1 MLLQK
6 LYHHIN
12 QNKKPNRTHIP
23 SMQDSEPYFLVQLIE
38 PIYDLETVYIGIG
51 KKMGDKK
58 RNGKWIWP
66 MSFL

>member
-1 MLLQK
+1 MHCK
-6 LYHHIN
+6 P
-12 QNKKPNRTHIP
+12 KEKPNRTHIP
-23 SMQDSEPYFLVQLIE
+23 RRYVGFWILFFGSVNRAYLRFRDH
-38 PIYDLETVYIGIG
+38 IGIG